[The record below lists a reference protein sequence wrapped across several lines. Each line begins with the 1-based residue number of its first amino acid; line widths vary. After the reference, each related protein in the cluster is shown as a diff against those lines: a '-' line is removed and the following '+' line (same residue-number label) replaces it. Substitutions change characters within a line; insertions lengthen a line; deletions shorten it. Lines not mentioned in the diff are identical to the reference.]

1 MSVFSRRGLPPGLLA
16 RAYIIISKSPHREA
30 MTLRIHNTLTN
41 LDEEFK
47 PIEPGKVRMYV
58 CGVTVYDDIHMG
70 HARSMIVFDM
80 VARYLRYSGYEV
92 THVTNFTDVD
102 DKIIIRAEKEG
113 VTPLELSSRYIDRYY
128 EDAAKLGINR
138 ADFYPKASECIGDII
153 AMVQKIIDNGYA
165 YAAEDG
171 SVYFDVNKVKDYGRL
186 TNQTID
192 SLRSSGRI
200 AADPYKRDP
209 LDFAVW
215 KAAKPGEISW
225 DSPWG
230 KGRPG
235 WHIECSAMIYR
246 YLGEQIDIHG
256 GGNDLIFPHHEN
268 EILQTEAVTG
278 QPLANYWMHNGMLQV
293 KGHGMSKEEK
303 MSKSLGNFFTVK
315 DVLAKYSTE
324 TVRFYFLNT
333 GYMSPLVYGED
344 MIMEAE
350 AALGK
355 IVNNY
360 RELQS
365 YIRTAPEGACDDALI
380 EGYRSSFKEA
390 MDSNFN
396 TREAIAVLFEMA
408 RDSNISM
415 ASKSMTVSTAEAQ
428 ISLMREFDGILG
440 ILPKDEE
447 TGEELDAVMSI
458 LIDLRQELRKRKMYD
473 LADVIRD
480 RVKEAGFSLEDSSEG
495 AKWKRI

>member
-1 MSVFSRRGLPPGLLA
+1 
-16 RAYIIISKSPHREA
+16 

-41 LDEEFK
+41 SDEEFK

-408 RDSNISM
+408 KDSNISM
-415 ASKSMTVSTAEAQ
+415 AAKSMTVSTAEAQ

-447 TGEELDAVMSI
+447 TGEDLDAVMSI